1 MTTTEFL
8 KKADAV
14 LASAKR
20 ELAAGDLDGTANRLY
35 YAMFHAA
42 RAALLSIGEAAQG
55 RHATIIAQF
64 GRRFCK
70 DGPLPTELG
79 RAINEAQE
87 LRLEGDYGAGTPDA
101 TEVAAYVQR
110 PSNSLQRLK
119 ASCQV
124 QCRVLRAEASARCSI
139 RRTPFRA
146 AVGRLARPSAAVTA

>member
-8 KKADAV
+8 KKADAA

-42 RAALLSIGEAAQG
+42 RAALPSIGEPAQG

-101 TEVAAYVQR
+101 TEVAAYVA
-110 PSNSLQRLK
+110 K
-119 ASCQV
+119 AEQFV
-124 QCRVLRAEASARCSI
+124 
-139 RRTPFRA
+139 A
-146 AVGRLARPSAAVTA
+146 AVKGVVSGAMPSSSR

>member
-1 MTTTEFL
+1 VTTTEFL
-8 KKADAV
+8 KKADAA

-42 RAALLSIGEAAQG
+42 RAAQG

-101 TEVAAYVQR
+101 TEVAAYVA
-110 PSNSLQRLK
+110 K
-119 ASCQV
+119 AEQFV
-124 QCRVLRAEASARCSI
+124 
-139 RRTPFRA
+139 A
-146 AVGRLARPSAAVTA
+146 AVKGVVSGAMPSSSC

>member
-8 KKADAV
+8 KKADAA

-101 TEVAAYVQR
+101 TEIAAYVA
-110 PSNSLQRLK
+110 K
-119 ASCQV
+119 AEQFV
-124 QCRVLRAEASARCSI
+124 
-139 RRTPFRA
+139 A
-146 AVGRLARPSAAVTA
+146 AVKGVVSGAMPSSSR

>member
-1 MTTTEFL
+1 VTTTEFL
-8 KKADAV
+8 KKADAA

-101 TEVAAYVQR
+101 TEVAAYVA
-110 PSNSLQRLK
+110 K
-119 ASCQV
+119 AEQFV
-124 QCRVLRAEASARCSI
+124 
-139 RRTPFRA
+139 A
-146 AVGRLARPSAAVTA
+146 AVKGVVSGAMPSSSR

>member
-8 KKADAV
+8 KKADAA

-64 GRRFCK
+64 GRCFCK

-101 TEVAAYVQR
+101 TEVAAHVA
-110 PSNSLQRLK
+110 K
-119 ASCQV
+119 AEQFV
-124 QCRVLRAEASARCSI
+124 
-139 RRTPFRA
+139 A
-146 AVGRLARPSAAVTA
+146 AVKGVVSAAMPSASR

>member
-8 KKADAV
+8 KKADAA

-20 ELAAGDLDGTANRLY
+20 ELAAGDLDGTVDRLY

-42 RAALLSIGEAAQG
+42 RAALLSIGEPAQG

-70 DGPLPTELG
+70 DGPLSTELG

-101 TEVAAYVQR
+101 TEVAAYVA
-110 PSNSLQRLK
+110 K
-119 ASCQV
+119 AEQFV
-124 QCRVLRAEASARCSI
+124 
-139 RRTPFRA
+139 A
-146 AVGRLARPSAAVTA
+146 AVKGVVSGAMPSSSC

>member
-1 MTTTEFL
+1 MTTTEFM
-8 KKADAV
+8 KKADAA
-14 LASAKR
+14 LASANR
-20 ELAAGDLDGTANRLY
+20 ELAAGDLDGAANRLY

-42 RAALLSIGEAAQG
+42 RAALLSIGQPAQG

-101 TEVAAYVQR
+101 TEVAAYVA
-110 PSNSLQRLK
+110 K
-119 ASCQV
+119 AEQFV
-124 QCRVLRAEASARCSI
+124 
-139 RRTPFRA
+139 A
-146 AVGRLARPSAAVTA
+146 AVKGVVSGAVPSSSR

>member
-8 KKADAV
+8 KKADAA

-42 RAALLSIGEAAQG
+42 RAALLNIGEAAQG

-101 TEVAAYVQR
+101 TEVAAYVA
-110 PSNSLQRLK
+110 K
-119 ASCQV
+119 AEQFV
-124 QCRVLRAEASARCSI
+124 
-139 RRTPFRA
+139 A
-146 AVGRLARPSAAVTA
+146 AVKGVVSGAMPSSSC